1 MPGGD
6 GTGPMGMGSMTGRGA
21 GYCAGYPDIMPGR
34 DLGLGLGRGLRR
46 GRGYMGN
53 GPGFMRFQG
62 NAYRG
67 VRYYQGSNLE
77 GVTPEQEADA
87 LKRQA
92 KFMQDEITAINKRV
106 NELESPDKTTQ

>member
-6 GTGPMGMGSMTGRGA
+6 GTGPMGMGAMTGRGA
-21 GYCAGYPDIMPGR
+21 GYCAGSPDIIPGR
-34 DLGLGLGRGLRR
+34 GLGLGRGLRR
-46 GRGYMGN
+46 GRGFIGN
-53 GPGFMRFQG
+53 GPGFTRLQG

-67 VRYYQGSNLE
+67 ARYYQGPNLE
-77 GVTPEQEADA
+77 GVTPEQEAGA

-106 NELESPDKTTQ
+106 NELESPEEK